1 MLSQPGHA
9 SAISEVFT
17 YLIGNQSP
25 LGMKPYIIREEVKR
39 GWWDSALVDEL
50 EATVQSPL
58 CSTGT
63 CGLSRAKEMVGLD

>member
-1 MLSQPGHA
+1 
-9 SAISEVFT
+9 
-17 YLIGNQSP
+17 
-25 LGMKPYIIREEVKR
+25 MKPYIIGEEVKR